1 MTELHIPLIP
11 TNSTF
16 RYSNGRLHGAN
27 GDLLQLVVMPPD
39 GVFLQTF
46 RIKGLCEAPN
56 SLLISLYRTP
66 KDDFILPSADDL
78 FKQSILGVGKLNQS
92 IALAAS
98 GKNVVDNSIYNY
110 GFEASCITTG
120 PDDFVRI
127 GEIALFY

>member
-1 MTELHIPLIP
+1 
-11 TNSTF
+11 
-16 RYSNGRLHGAN
+16 
-27 GDLLQLVVMPPD
+27 MPRD

-46 RIKGLCEAPN
+46 RIKGFWTDPN

-66 KDDFILPSADDL
+66 KDDFILPSAHDL
-78 FKQSILGVGKLNQS
+78 FKQSILGVGKVNQS

-110 GFEASCITTG
+110 GIDAACTTTG